1 MPSFCRCDVTQPKF
15 GNATIVAVTT
25 MVWTVFWVAVL
36 TDLATALG
44 ALPFVIV
51 RTLSERWQGI
61 LTAAAG
67 GMMVSASVFTL
78 AEEGL
83 KQGSIWLVGVGLL
96 SGAAFIA
103 WAAHR
108 LTAHNEIGF
117 EHMTGQEAR
126 LSRLLL
132 LTLFVHSFPEGVA
145 VGVGFATGEFAM
157 GLLLA
162 VAIAVHNV
170 PEGMA
175 LSLPLRA
182 RGVSVV
188 KCALYAILSSLPQPM
203 AAVPAYLLATILS
216 PFLPLGLGFAG
227 GAMIF
232 LVVQELIPDS
242 LTRSTRSE
250 MAWGFMTGLLFM
262 MVFVSVLQ

>member
-1 MPSFCRCDVTQPKF
+1 M
-15 GNATIVAVTT
+15 I
-25 MVWTVFWVAVL
+25 WTVLWVAVL

-44 ALPFVIV
+44 ALPFAVM
-51 RTLSERWQGI
+51 RALSERWQGI
-61 LTAAAG
+61 LTAVAG

-83 KQGSIWLVGVGLL
+83 KQGSVWLVGAGLL

-103 WAAHR
+103 WAARR
-108 LTAHNEIGF
+108 LTAHDEIGF
-117 EHMTGQEAR
+117 EHMTGKEAR
-126 LSRLLL
+126 LSWLLL
-132 LTLFVHSFPEGVA
+132 LTLFVHSFPEGIA
-145 VGVGFATGEFAM
+145 VGVGFATGELTM

-162 VAIAVHNV
+162 VAIAVHNI

-188 KCALYAILSSLPQPM
+188 KCALYSVLSSLPQPI
-203 AAVPAYLLATILS
+203 AAVPSYLLATIVS
-216 PFLPLGLGFAG
+216 PFLPFGLGFAG

-250 MAWGFMTGLLFM
+250 MAWGFMIGLLLM
-262 MVFVSVLQ
+262 MLFVSALQ